1 VVQASMN
8 YISQTS
14 EKSVYYA
21 YDPPPGTARQTGLI
35 ISADCSAGG
44 KSRPQ
49 LQSSVGIVRYLG
61 FLTVALI
68 ALKVMR
74 HVNWSWWWI
83 FSPIWITAA
92 LLILLLGLAATV
104 GASRIKANVWDDN
117 TRNPLT
123 V

>member
-1 VVQASMN
+1 MVQASLN

-21 YDPPPGTARQTGLI
+21 YDPPPGTARQTGLL

-44 KSRPQ
+44 KSGPR

-83 FSPIWITAA
+83 FSPIWNHSCAA
-92 LLILLLGLAATV
+92 DSAAGTGCNSG
-104 GASRIKANVWDDN
+104 GASRIKSNVWDDD
-117 TRNPLT
+117 P
-123 V
+123 